1 MITANKDI
9 KAVDL
14 VREALEKAKEF
25 EEYHC
30 FISMNEARALEHA
43 REIDERIARGENV
56 GRLAGV
62 PYALK
67 DNYLS
72 HEGETTAAARM
83 LDDFPSP
90 ITATAVAK
98 LEAEGAIMIGRA
110 NLDAY
115 AHGSSTENS
124 YFGVT
129 HNAHDMERVA
139 GGSSGGSAAAVAL
152 GIVQFALGSDTGG
165 SIRQPASYNGVYGI
179 KPTFGTVSRYGV
191 VAMASSTDTMGCFTN
206 NADDMNLIMSI
217 MSGKDTKDSTTLDDF
232 WQEKLEDGKQAE
244 KKKIG
249 LISDFLG
256 DGVDPEVA
264 KNVRDYA
271 KKLEKAGYAVEEVS
285 MPILKYGLAIYYV
298 VQPAEVASNLS
309 RYDGIRYGHRSAKFD
324 DLDGLYAN
332 TRNEGFMPENKRR
345 IMIGNFV
352 LSSGFFDAYYLKAQK
367 ARTLLINAYNEV
379 FEKYDALLCPVAP
392 APAFKIGEKVND
404 PLAMYMEDV
413 MSVPPSMAGLPAIS
427 VPAGKTKAGLP
438 VGAQLIGQRQS
449 DQMLLSIAKSVEEQ
463 A

>member
-14 VREALEKAKEF
+14 VREALEKAKKY

-30 FISMNEARALEHA
+30 FISMNEARALERA
-43 REIDERIARGENV
+43 RDIDERIARGEKV

-83 LDDFPSP
+83 LEDFPSP
-90 ITATAVAK
+90 ITATAVAR

-139 GGSSGGSAAAVAL
+139 GGSSGGSAVAVAL
-152 GIVQFALGSDTGG
+152 GIVPFALGSDTGG

-191 VAMASSTDTMGCFTN
+191 VAMASSTDTMGCFATN
-206 NADDMNLIMSI
+206 AEDMNLIMSI
-217 MSGKDTKDSTTLDDF
+217 MSGKDAKDSTTLDDF
-232 WQEKLEDGKQAE
+232 WQEKLADGKQAE

-256 DGVDPEVA
+256 DGVDKEVA
-264 KNVRDYA
+264 ENVRNYA
-271 KKLEKAGYAVEEVS
+271 KKLEKASYTVEEVS

-309 RYDGIRYGHRSAKFD
+309 RYDGIRYGHRAEKFEN
-324 DLDGLYAN
+324 LDELYAN
-332 TRNEGFMPENKRR
+332 TRDEGFMAENKRR

-427 VPAGKTKAGLP
+427 APAGKTAAGLP